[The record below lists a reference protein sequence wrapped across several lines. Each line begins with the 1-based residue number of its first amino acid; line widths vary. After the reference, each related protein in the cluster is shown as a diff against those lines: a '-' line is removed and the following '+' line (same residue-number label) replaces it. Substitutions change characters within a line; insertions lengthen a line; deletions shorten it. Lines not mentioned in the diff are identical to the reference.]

1 MFKARLPKGVRLSYE
16 TIIFDAEQQIRDFLE
31 RNWKEIQEY
40 KGNFCCLKKM
50 LLNIEFLKVLI
61 S

>member
-1 MFKARLPKGVRLSYE
+1 MRLSYE
-16 TIIFDAEQQIRDFLE
+16 TIIFDAEQQIRDVLE

-50 LLNIEFLKVLI
+50 SLNIEFLKVLI